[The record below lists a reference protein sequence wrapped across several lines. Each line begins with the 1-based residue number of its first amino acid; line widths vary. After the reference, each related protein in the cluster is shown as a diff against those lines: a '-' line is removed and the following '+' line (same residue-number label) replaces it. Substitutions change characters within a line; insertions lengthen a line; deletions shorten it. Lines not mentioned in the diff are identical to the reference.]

1 MDEFAHRQAFSVRDY
16 ECDMQGVV
24 NNAVYQNY
32 LEHSRHEFL
41 KSLGLDFAELTR
53 RKVNLVVVRAELD
66 YRASLVS
73 GDSFEVLTRAERVSK
88 LRFGFRQRIL
98 RSSDGKVML
107 EGFVIGTSLN
117 ERGRPCL
124 PAEIDEAILRHSD
137 SN

>member
-1 MDEFAHRQAFSVRDY
+1 MNEFQHHQPFVVRDY

-41 KSLGLDFAELTR
+41 KSLGLDFAEITH
-53 RKVNLVVVRAELD
+53 RKINLVVVRAELD

-73 GDSFEVLTRAERVSK
+73 GDSFEVLTRVERVSK
-88 LRFGFRQRIL
+88 LRFGFRQ
-98 RSSDGKVML
+98 KVQRCFDSKTML
-107 EGFVIGTSLN
+107 EAFIIGTSLN

-124 PAEIDEAILRHSD
+124 PIEIENALCE
-137 SN
+137 